1 MARTLPKLDR
11 KGRLRPEDRKA
22 HPKLFELRE
31 RFERVSRNA
40 GYGRSRRPVGAR
52 SDRRSGRRSGGRFAK
67 GRTLGLLA
75 IALSALVTILSLA

>member
-1 MARTLPKLDR
+1 MVRTLPKLDR

-22 HPKLFELRE
+22 HPKLFALRE

-40 GYGRSRRPVGAR
+40 GLGRSRRPF
-52 SDRRSGRRSGGRFAK
+52 GGRPGRGGLFAD
-67 GRTLGLLA
+67 GRTLGLLV